1 MICWLR
7 SLCPVSEYLNAWVC
21 FQALFPDS
29 SFTPM
34 QTLEGNGSGST
45 NWKSV
50 SHRED
55 FTRVRGLLAS
65 IQVQPQMQVFGR
77 VNQQMAVLSLCH
89 SAFLFLFI
97 FSCFHPITG
106 HSSVSFAG
114 SFLEPSILEFT
125 KGQPLLT
132 FSSLSTFSLYDIIGS
147 PKYKISSTC

>member
-77 VNQQMAVLSLCH
+77 VNQQMGAY
-89 SAFLFLFI
+89 
-97 FSCFHPITG
+97 
-106 HSSVSFAG
+106 
-114 SFLEPSILEFT
+114 SIC
-125 KGQPLLT
+125 
-132 FSSLSTFSLYDIIGS
+132 SSLSLSDKKNIAEMITRPIFCAQSLPLEFPLRRSRYQEPTGVLRQCQEM
-147 PKYKISSTC
+147 ST